1 MSCVSVQWTE
11 SGSRYETVSAKHP
24 PYDGGGSG
32 LACCALIAASNA
44 A

>member
-1 MSCVSVQWTE
+1 MCVSSMDGIWQFYTKPCQ
-11 SGSRYETVSAKHP
+11 RKHP